1 MKLTFEEGC
10 KLLAEAGIEWSVNE
24 DLDTKTE
31 KKLGELVRQ
40 KFDTDFY
47 ILHRYPKSARP
58 FYTMPCPDDANFTLS
73 YDFFM
78 RGEEI
83 VSGA

>member
-31 KKLGELVRQ
+31 KVS
-40 KFDTDFY
+40 
-47 ILHRYPKSARP
+47 ILIYS
-58 FYTMPCPDDANFTLS
+58 
-73 YDFFM
+73 
-78 RGEEI
+78 
-83 VSGA
+83 

>member
-1 MKLTFEEGC
+1 MK
-10 KLLAEAGIEWSVNE
+10 
-24 DLDTKTE
+24 
-31 KKLGELVRQ
+31 Q

-58 FYTMPCPDDANFTLS
+58 FYTMPCPDDPNFTLS

-83 VSGA
+83 VSGAQRIHDPIMLENNIKSKNINLDTLREYVDSFK